1 MWRCIRAWATA
12 ALLATG
18 HVSAPAQSAAG
29 DKPRITLDV
38 TRVCLLAT
46 VTDRRGH
53 FVSGLKA
60 DDFEVVENKRPQR
73 ILEFSV
79 ATSLPLRLALLL
91 DASTSV
97 REQFRFIQEAAIQFL
112 AHVLRSPQD
121 LATVISFDSVI
132 EPVSD
137 FGNDQAS
144 LAKAIR
150 GLRAGRGT
158 ALYDAIDF
166 ACREKLSG
174 VSPNLHFRRVIVIVS
189 DGEDTQSRITRT
201 QALEAAIKGDVVI
214 YAISSNSNP
223 AETEGDK
230 VLRFLSSE
238 TGGFVV
244 FPFKRYDLAQSFDR
258 IASELRHQYA
268 ILYRP
273 EPLPKDGRFHTL
285 EVRVKGKKSLSVRSR
300 KGYFAPLPPP

>member
-1 MWRCIRAWATA
+1 MCACVRACALA

-18 HVSAPAQSAAG
+18 QVPTAAQPAAG

-38 TRVCLLAT
+38 TRVSLLAT
-46 VTDRRGH
+46 VTDRRGRL
-53 FVSGLKA
+53 VGGLKA
-60 DDFEVVENKRPQR
+60 DDFEVLENKRPQR
-73 ILEFSV
+73 ILEFS
-79 ATSLPLRLALLL
+79 AAASLPLRLALLL

-97 REQFRFIQEAAIQFL
+97 REQFRFIQEASIQFL
-112 AHVLRSPQD
+112 RYALRDPQD
-121 LATVISFDSVI
+121 LAMVISFDSVM

-137 FGNDQAS
+137 FSNDQAS

-150 GLRAGRGT
+150 ELRAGRGT

-166 ACREKLSG
+166 ACREKLSR
-174 VSPNLHFRRVIVIVS
+174 VPRNLHFRKVVVIVS
-189 DGEDTQSRITRT
+189 DGEDTQSRMTRT

-223 AETEGDK
+223 AETEGDR
-230 VLRFLSSE
+230 VLRFLASE

-244 FPFKRYDLAQSFDR
+244 FPFKRSDLAQSFDR
-258 IASELRHQYA
+258 IANELRRQYA

-273 EPLPKDGRFHTL
+273 EPLPTDGRYHTV
-285 EVRVKGKKSLSVRSR
+285 EVRVKGKKNLSVRSR
-300 KGYFAPLPPP
+300 KGYFAPLSP